1 MQNGRE
7 CAHEGVGRDLVSS
20 LAIRERFWPVQI
32 RVGSAFEAGPT
43 PFELALIRR
52 RAVARRIYGK
62 LDVEDV
68 RT

>member
-1 MQNGRE
+1 
-7 CAHEGVGRDLVSS
+7 LVSS